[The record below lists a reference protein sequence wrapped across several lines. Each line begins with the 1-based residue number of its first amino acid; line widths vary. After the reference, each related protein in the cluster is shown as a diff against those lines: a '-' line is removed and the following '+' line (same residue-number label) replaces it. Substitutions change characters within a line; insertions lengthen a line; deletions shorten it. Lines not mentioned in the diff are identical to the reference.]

1 MRTTRGIIAEIHN
14 ISDEDIDSVVNFY
27 RSTVDSRPSPE
38 QLRPYAINS
47 LKHLSK
53 QEVFRK
59 ITESPAKFNETL

>member
-47 LKHLSK
+47 LTHLSK
-53 QEVFRK
+53 QEVLRK
-59 ITESPAKFNETL
+59 ILVSPAKFNETL